1 MPPERTRQSK
11 ADPGDPAWARWL
23 AGVAIIFLSAF
34 VAVFPLMAGEAG
46 LPLLVAIMAIGGV
59 LAGLVVPPRGSP
71 GGVIA
76 TLTLPL
82 PIVACFVIL
91 SVAGGDPGFS
101 QTDVILIALGLF
113 AIFEI
118 PIAATAGARA
128 LVRRRAWAGA
138 PALAGLALDDELAAA
153 TDYGRADTVVR
164 EYPDTRWGRAE
175 VRSDRHRLAG
185 WGYVLVEL
193 EERAGTPNSYARLAF
208 FIDLPGL
215 EPRGP
220 SVVATFK
227 RGDRPQATD
236 APRLP
241 ETPDAPSRRRGR
253 RPRRRGPS
261 SPG

>member
-1 MPPERTRQSK
+1 MASERTRRSK
-11 ADPGDPAWARWL
+11 AHPDAPAWARWL

-34 VAVFPLMAGEAG
+34 VAVFPLMAGDAG
-46 LPLLVAIMAIGGV
+46 LPLLVAIMAIGGA
-59 LAGLVVPPRGSP
+59 LAALVVRPRRSP

-82 PIVACFVIL
+82 PIVASFVII
-91 SVAGGDPGFS
+91 SVAGGDFGWS

-118 PIAATAGARA
+118 PIAAAAGARA
-128 LVRRRAWAGA
+128 LVRRRVWAGA
-138 PALAGLALDDELAAA
+138 PALAGPPLDEELTAA

-164 EYPDTRWGRAE
+164 EYPDTSWGRAE
-175 VRSDRHRLAG
+175 VRSDRHRLADC
-185 WGYVLVEL
+185 GYVLVEL
-193 EERAGTPNSYARLAF
+193 EERAGTPESFAWLAL
-208 FIDLPGL
+208 FIELPGL
-215 EPRGP
+215 EPSGP

-241 ETPDAPSRRRGR
+241 ETPGTPSGRRGR
-253 RPRRRGPS
+253 RPRRHGPS
-261 SPG
+261 SPD